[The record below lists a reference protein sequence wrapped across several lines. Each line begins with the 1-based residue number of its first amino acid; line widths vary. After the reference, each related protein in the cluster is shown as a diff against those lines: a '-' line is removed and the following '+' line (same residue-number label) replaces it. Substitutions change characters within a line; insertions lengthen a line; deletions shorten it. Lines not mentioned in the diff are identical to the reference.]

1 MALYFFYIFL
11 CHSQWNS
18 ETYLRFQFTL
28 ARMANEFLI
37 VREARIVQYIQLSV
51 SECVNVLCFSV
62 KIAADY
68 WWLES
73 GRCGGVEREK
83 KPALPGLACSAL
95 LCLPSC
101 LPAWGYHIIIAS
113 FISLFINIHVALP
126 FTQMAITLTLTLML
140 TAEVDRGLDAGL
152 TRHCSHG
159 GRGGRTEMEGVN
171 MIFSDLRIVYSSI
184 SLFISVI
191 KQFSVGHVLLV
202 AFN

>member
-1 MALYFFYIFL
+1 MGDVVEWNVRKNLL
-11 CHSQWNS
+11 C
-18 ETYLRFQFTL
+18 L
-28 ARMANEFLI
+28 A
-37 VREARIVQYIQLSV
+37 
-51 SECVNVLCFSV
+51 
-62 KIAADY
+62 
-68 WWLES
+68 W
-73 GRCGGVEREK
+73 
-83 KPALPGLACSAL
+83 PAL
-95 LCLPSC
+95 LCSASLPAC

>member
-1 MALYFFYIFL
+1 MSLYFFYIFL

-28 ARMANEFLI
+28 AQLANEFLI

-51 SECVNVLCFSV
+51 SECVNVLWFSV

-101 LPAWGYHIIIAS
+101 LSAC
-113 FISLFINIHVALP
+113 LP
-126 FTQMAITLTLTLML
+126 GVITLSLP
-140 TAEVDRGLDAGL
+140 VSF
-152 TRHCSHG
+152 HCSLIFTLLC
-159 GRGGRTEMEGVN
+159 RLLKWQSRWRWRWCWRQRSTEAWTLG
-171 MIFSDLRIVYSSI
+171 
-184 SLFISVI
+184 
-191 KQFSVGHVLLV
+191 
-202 AFN
+202 